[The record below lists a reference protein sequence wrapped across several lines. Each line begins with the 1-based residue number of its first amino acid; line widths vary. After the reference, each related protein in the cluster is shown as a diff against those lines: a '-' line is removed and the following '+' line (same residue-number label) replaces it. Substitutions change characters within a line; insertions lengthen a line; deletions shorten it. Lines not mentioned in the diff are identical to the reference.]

1 MTYQEM
7 HDHVHSLILTL
18 DIKDPEW
25 DLDKAIEITGSY
37 ESDYVSDIVAL
48 EMLEGLVE
56 SVGYGKMD
64 DEVDEDRLR
73 DAIHEYVDS
82 QCPVYNSDI
91 MDWVRDNYNA
101 VDQAHEEGFMGEWTG
116 MVRAGMIAWCFV
128 HATALDSALNVFLG
142 DNS

>member
-1 MTYQEM
+1 M
-7 HDHVHSLILTL
+7 HDHVHSLILAL
-18 DIKDPEW
+18 DSQDPKW
-25 DLDKAIEITGSY
+25 NIDRAIEISRSY

-56 SVGYGKMD
+56 SVGYGKMS

-73 DAIHEYVDS
+73 DAIHGYVDN

-101 VDQAHEEGFMGEWTG
+101 VDEAHEEGIMEDWPGI
-116 MVRAGMIAWCFV
+116 VRAGMIAWCFV
-128 HATALDSALNVFLG
+128 HATALSNALEVFLG